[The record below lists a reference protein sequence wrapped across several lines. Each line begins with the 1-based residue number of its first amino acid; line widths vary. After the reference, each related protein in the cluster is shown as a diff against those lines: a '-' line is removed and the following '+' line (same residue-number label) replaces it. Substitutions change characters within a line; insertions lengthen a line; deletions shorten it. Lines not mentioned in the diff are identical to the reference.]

1 MVRRITKIRRN
12 IKAIS
17 PVISVLLMIAV
28 AVVASLVVYAWVVG
42 FIGGKTTQVG
52 KAIQIQS
59 VARTGTTLSVYAQN
73 VGDAPV
79 TFSQTCLYINGTAA
93 TGYTVPSG
101 NIAVGSTV
109 SFLTAA
115 FTSGINSGDTVV
127 VKVTSTDGTFS
138 QVTQVLP

>member
-28 AVVASLVVYAWVVG
+28 AVVASLVVYAWVIG

-59 VARTGTTLSVYAQN
+59 VARHRYHLSVYAQN
-73 VGDAPV
+73 VGDHQSHLV
-79 TFSQTCLYINGTAA
+79 NMSLY
-93 TGYTVPSG
+93 
-101 NIAVGSTV
+101 
-109 SFLTAA
+109 
-115 FTSGINSGDTVV
+115 
-127 VKVTSTDGTFS
+127 
-138 QVTQVLP
+138 